1 MNNKVA
7 ENIKKKQLQFLIH
20 STEEIKSKTVG

>member
-7 ENIKKKQLQFLIH
+7 ENIKKKLQFLIH